1 MQQHTLEMYLHK
13 ALCCATAY
21 FGDVSAQ
28 SNAVL
33 TGTNSNWSES
43 MRVMERLAFFG
54 KSGVEIKNGNLSFD
68 LDYEL
73 QMSAHKTANAMSVQA
88 KYLF

>member
-1 MQQHTLEMYLHK
+1 
-13 ALCCATAY
+13 
-21 FGDVSAQ
+21 
-28 SNAVL
+28 
-33 TGTNSNWSES
+33 

-54 KSGVEIKNGNLSFD
+54 KSGVEIKNCNLSFD